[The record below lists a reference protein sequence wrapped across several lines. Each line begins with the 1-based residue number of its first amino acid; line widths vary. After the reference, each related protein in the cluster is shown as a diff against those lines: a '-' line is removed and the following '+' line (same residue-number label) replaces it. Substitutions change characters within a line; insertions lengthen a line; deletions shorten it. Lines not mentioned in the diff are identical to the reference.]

1 MKIGL
6 LKKIIRD
13 FFFHSGSAKSDYYAA
28 HADERP
34 MDEWV
39 FKSYFGFIY
48 NAYTYSVNM
57 SAFNKD
63 VFRCEE
69 ASGLTE
75 DTLERLHA

>member
-13 FFFHSGSAKSDYYAA
+13 IFFHSGSAKSDYYAA

-34 MDEWV
+34 MDEWSV
-39 FKSYFGFIY
+39 QKLFWIY
-48 NAYTYSVNM
+48 LQCYTYSVNM